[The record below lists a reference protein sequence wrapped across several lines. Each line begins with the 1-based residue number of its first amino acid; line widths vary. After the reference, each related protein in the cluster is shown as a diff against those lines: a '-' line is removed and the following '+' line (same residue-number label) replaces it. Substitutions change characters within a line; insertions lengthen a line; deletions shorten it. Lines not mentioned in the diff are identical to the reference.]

1 MVKQHDIKVSIERYS
16 DMISGNLYIVLENKE
31 YEKGDYILVRK
42 DSKEVEEQM
51 MCMIEFVNH
60 DEGLQE
66 GYVLLKLNKIN

>member
-16 DMISGNLYIVLENKE
+16 DMISGNLYIVLENKN

-42 DSKEVEEQM
+42 DSKEVEEQT

-66 GYVLLKLNKIN
+66 NFVLLKLNKIN

>member
-16 DMISGNLYIVLENKE
+16 DMISGNLYIVLEDKT

-51 MCMIEFVNH
+51 MCMIEFVNR
-60 DEGLQE
+60 DEGLQD